1 MRYLVLVLML
11 LLLNVYADGK
21 HIFNKNFAGVVVIL
35 SADGLGSGAIISDSG
50 YILTN
55 SHVLQGSKEVEVL
68 IYGADSLNEAKHI
81 ATVVKDNPIKDLAL
95 LKIIN
100 PKQKLDV
107 IDISIVEPQPGDEAH
122 AIGHPDGEIWSY
134 TKGYVSQVRYD
145 YTWQYSENSKMFATV
160 LQIQTPI
167 NPGSSGGPLLN
178 KHGNL
183 IGINSFAASDLQSM
197 NFAIS
202 VEEIIRFLGG
212 RS

>member
-1 MRYLVLVLML
+1 ML

-50 YILTN
+50 YVLTN

>member
-50 YILTN
+50 YVLTN

>member
-50 YILTN
+50 FVLTN